1 MYPCVHC
8 SIIYN
13 IKATQVPING
23 WVDKDVVVNVHNRAS
38 LSHKKEWHL
47 ATCDKVDGHGGH
59 SAKCSKSEKDICFHL
74 HVEFKKTK
82 QMNKQNRNR
91 LTDTENRRVAA
102 RGKRSEAMSETGEGD
117 DEVQTSSYKT
127 SESRR

>member
-1 MYPCVHC
+1 MYTTGHR
-8 SIIYN
+8 SA
-13 IKATQVPING
+13 IKRNG
-23 WVDKDVVVNVHNRAS
+23 ILPPVTKWMDM
-38 LSHKKEWHL
+38 E
-47 ATCDKVDGHGGH
+47 GIQP
-59 SAKCSKSEKDICFHL
+59 SAVSQRETYAFTSMWNL
-74 HVEFKKTK
+74 TK